1 MGTETQEMVEE
12 EVVQF
17 VRADQVLCLLL
28 DVAVLVCRD
37 QFGAD
42 RRVDDIQQ
50 GEAGGI
56 VHLVIGNPFDQVFDQ
71 CFRDAAVHA
80 VHRHMVAVVG
90 RPAECQFGEVAGSDH
105 EAVLLVGDIH
115 QQLGPF
121 ACLAVFVG
129 HVMDG
134 RIMVDVAEML
144 KAGFLDRDLFQCDA
158 EGADEVAS
166 VSIGAVGCTEAGH
179 RDADDLPPWHF
190 QSVERHDGHE
200 QSQGGVQPA

>member
-90 RPAECQFGEVAGSDH
+90 RPAECQFGESPVP
-105 EAVLLVGDIH
+105 ITR
-115 QQLGPF
+115 PF
-121 ACLAVFVG
+121 FWLATSISSWV
-129 HVMDG
+129 
-134 RIMVDVAEML
+134 RSRAW
-144 KAGFLDRDLFQCDA
+144 LF
-158 EGADEVAS
+158 S
-166 VSIGAVGCTEAGH
+166 
-179 RDADDLPPWHF
+179 
-190 QSVERHDGHE
+190 
-200 QSQGGVQPA
+200 

>member
-80 VHRHMVAVVG
+80 VHRHMVASG
-90 RPAECQFGEVAGSDH
+90 RSAKYRTRWRTS
-105 EAVLLVGDIH
+105 VLGTELFTPYIDIWSP
-115 QQLGPF
+115 L
-121 ACLAVFVG
+121 
-129 HVMDG
+129 
-134 RIMVDVAEML
+134 
-144 KAGFLDRDLFQCDA
+144 
-158 EGADEVAS
+158 
-166 VSIGAVGCTEAGH
+166 
-179 RDADDLPPWHF
+179 
-190 QSVERHDGHE
+190 
-200 QSQGGVQPA
+200 

>member
-90 RPAECQFGEVAGSDH
+90 RPAERKLRQVAGADH
-105 EAVLLVGDIH
+105 EAAGLVGNVH
-115 QQLGPF
+115 QHLR
-121 ACLAVFVG
+121 ALARLAVFIG
-129 HVMDG
+129 HVVYGFVMADVGEVLPDG
-134 RIMVDVAEML
+134 GGDCLLVEPVHLACC
-144 KAGFLDRDLFQCDA
+144 DL
-158 EGADEVAS
+158 
-166 VSIGAVGCTEAGH
+166 
-179 RDADDLPPWHF
+179 L
-190 QSVERHDGHE
+190 
-200 QSQGGVQPA
+200 

>member
-90 RPAECQFGEVAGSDH
+90 RPAECQFGSR
-105 EAVLLVGDIH
+105 
-115 QQLGPF
+115 
-121 ACLAVFVG
+121 
-129 HVMDG
+129 G
-134 RIMVDVAEML
+134 RSS
-144 KAGFLDRDLFQCDA
+144 GWRHP
-158 EGADEVAS
+158 S
-166 VSIGAVGCTEAGH
+166 AVGSVRVPGCFRRSRHGRTDHGRCRGNVEG
-179 RDADDLPPWHF
+179 RLP
-190 QSVERHDGHE
+190 
-200 QSQGGVQPA
+200 

>member
-56 VHLVIGNPFDQVFDQ
+56 VHLVIGNPFDRYLTNVFGMLPLRRTSTYGRRCRSPSRVPVRRGRRFRSRGRSSGWRHPSAVGSVRVPG
-71 CFRDAAVHA
+71 CFRRS
-80 VHRHMVAVVG
+80 RHG
-90 RPAECQFGEVAGSDH
+90 RTDH
-105 EAVLLVGDIH
+105 
-115 QQLGPF
+115 
-121 ACLAVFVG
+121 
-129 HVMDG
+129 G
-134 RIMVDVAEML
+134 RCRGNV
-144 KAGFLDRDLFQCDA
+144 
-158 EGADEVAS
+158 EG
-166 VSIGAVGCTEAGH
+166 
-179 RDADDLPPWHF
+179 RLP
-190 QSVERHDGHE
+190 
-200 QSQGGVQPA
+200 